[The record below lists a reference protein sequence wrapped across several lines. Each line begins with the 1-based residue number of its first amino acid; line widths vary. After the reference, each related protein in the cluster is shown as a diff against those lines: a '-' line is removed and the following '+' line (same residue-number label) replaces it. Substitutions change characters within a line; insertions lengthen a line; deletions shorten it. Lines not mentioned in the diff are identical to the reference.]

1 MKAMNAKYD
10 NELQTLRRE
19 IETGGARTLVID
31 ACVDVLL
38 AEGGKSLAA
47 DLLSMLSDKAE
58 YDEGMFTLVHAAESL
73 DVAPYVSYVSA
84 LLSVFPALFTSS
96 PRWAS
101 IILMRV
107 INGDA
112 SRHELVR
119 QLRSAPAPVKESVRV
134 MCARINEV
142 SPEFLS
148 KTVPVTLAAA

>member
-1 MKAMNAKYD
+1 MNAKYD
-10 NELQTLRRE
+10 SELQALRRE
-19 IETGGARTLVID
+19 IETEGARPSVID
-31 ACVDVLL
+31 ARVDAML
-38 AEGGKSLAA
+38 AEGGKNLAA

-73 DVAPYVSYVSA
+73 DVAPYASYVSA

-101 IILMRV
+101 IILMRLM
-107 INGDA
+107 NGDA
-112 SRHELVR
+112 SRQELVR
-119 QLRSAPAPVKESVRV
+119 QLRTAPAPVKESVRV
-134 MCARINEV
+134 MCVRINEV

>member
-1 MKAMNAKYD
+1 MNAKYD

-19 IETGGARTLVID
+19 IETGGARTSVID

-96 PRWAS
+96 PRWVS

-107 INGDA
+107 MNGDA

-119 QLRSAPAPVKESVRV
+119 QLRSAPALVKESVRV

-148 KTVPVTLAAA
+148 KTVPVTLATA